1 MNNSQEIS
9 IEIFKRMIQSDKIH
23 ANQEKS
29 TGLSDSVFFIILGL
43 ILHPLFL
50 IISIPASLFAI
61 ESKQKFDQFEQYLK
75 YYQRARKL
83 NHINYALLFIYLS
96 MRSIVLLSYLYG
108 FEINLFNQTK
118 WSNSILISFIS
129 DGLQR

>member
-9 IEIFKRMIQSDKIH
+9 IEIFKRMIQYDKIH

-61 ESKQKFDQFEQYLK
+61 ESKQKVDQFEQYLK

>member
-61 ESKQKFDQFEQYLK
+61 ESKQKVDQFEQYLK

>member
-9 IEIFKRMIQSDKIH
+9 IEIFKRMIQYDKIH

-61 ESKQKFDQFEQYLK
+61 ESKQKVDQFEQ
-75 YYQRARKL
+75 
-83 NHINYALLFIYLS
+83 
-96 MRSIVLLSYLYG
+96 
-108 FEINLFNQTK
+108 
-118 WSNSILISFIS
+118 
-129 DGLQR
+129 

>member
-9 IEIFKRMIQSDKIH
+9 IEILKIMIQSDKIH